1 MAITPSTPQP
11 SLLRAE
17 LASLPRFIPG
27 SAAPASASAA
37 SEPARMANN
46 EMPFPL
52 PPAVV
57 AAASAA
63 LDGAQNYPEPF
74 GDSLRVALAD
84 HYRRLADTAPDI
96 PAPTASQ
103 FVTGGA
109 SLAIVE
115 AAIRA
120 VVTAGDEVITPWR
133 SFEAYPNVVLTA
145 GGTHIRI
152 PLTASGEVDLP
163 AMAGAITDRTR
174 AIIVC
179 SPNNPSGTVTTAGAF
194 ADFMRRVPAH
204 VLVVVDEAYHEFIA
218 ADSDAVNGLRELPKY
233 PNLLVL
239 RTFSKAY
246 GLAGLRVGYAVASEE
261 LAADV
266 RVVLPPFS
274 ANAPALAAACAALGH
289 HREYAMRWQWV
300 RRERDHM
307 AAELTRMG
315 FSIPAS
321 QANFLWLPL
330 ADQAEAFAQK
340 CATAGLSVKAFKSDG
355 VRVNIAS
362 RAANRTFIEVA
373 RDWMNTV
380 GKSS

>member
-1 MAITPSTPQP
+1 MAITPSAPQP
-11 SLLRAE
+11 SFLRAD

-27 SAAPASASAA
+27 SAAPRP
-37 SEPARMANN
+37 PARMANN

-52 PPAVV
+52 PAPVL
-57 AAASAA
+57 AAAAAA
-63 LDGAQNYPEPF
+63 LDGTHNYPEPF
-74 GDSLRVALAD
+74 GDSLRVALAN
-84 HYRRLADTAPDI
+84 HYRSLAPAAPGT
-96 PAPTASQ
+96 PSPTASQ

-109 SLAIVE
+109 SLAILE

-120 VVTAGDEVITPWR
+120 VITAGDEVITPWR

-152 PLTASGEVDLP
+152 PLTSRGEIALS

-174 AIIVC
+174 AIILC
-179 SPNNPSGTVTTAGAF
+179 SPNNPSGTVITAGAF
-194 ADFMRRVPAH
+194 ADFMAQVPPH
-204 VLVVVDEAYHEFIA
+204 VLVVLDEAYHEFIA
-218 ADSDAVNGLRELPKY
+218 ADADAVNGLKELPKY
-233 PNLLVL
+233 RNLLVL

-289 HREYAMRWQWV
+289 HREYVGRWQWV
-300 RRERDHM
+300 RHQRTVM
-307 AAELTRMG
+307 ADELIRAG

-321 QANFLWLPL
+321 HANFLWLPL
-330 ADQAEAFAQK
+330 EDQAEAFAQA
-340 CATAGLSVKAFKSDG
+340 CAAAGLSVKAFRSDG

-362 RAANRTFIEVA
+362 RAANHTFIKVA
-373 RDWMNTV
+373 RDWISANR
-380 GKSS
+380 KAN